1 MVTLPYRERHQGTH
15 LFQEIHVSGDVTI
28 DGNLTFGNTATDD
41 LILKGRMSSMTLAGA
56 AISLGATYTYGEG
69 IEMRWSVASWA
80 GIGSSFRGV
89 YYRASNDIA
98 GASNDIYGMELYS
111 VANNVNT
118 GNLKGLLSYAYIK
131 GASAK
136 TILTAYGSH
145 SELSWDA
152 GAAAT
157 TITTEVAA
165 GLFKITG
172 GNLAIPDA
180 AKVSGVIIRSGDMD
194 GSSRT
199 YGNAILIEDDSGM
212 AGTITWTVGL
222 NLSSPATTGIKV
234 AGATTDGLWIT
245 GNSTRAINV
254 DTGTIP
260 TGIRLAATMDNG
272 LVIGA
277 CTTDAV
283 SVTGT
288 CVSALDVIGATT
300 TAVNISGNSTTAI
313 SVNTGTFTTGLALAG
328 TLTTGI
334 SVGAATTGLSFTGAV
349 TDAISVAGTST
360 SIIRATGAATNLLSF
375 DAVEGC
381 VSTQAGGTATYSHK
395 LAVNIDGV
403 GTVYIPLAASFA

>member
-56 AISLGATYTYGEG
+56 AISLGASYTYSEG
-69 IEMRWSVASWA
+69 IEMLWSVASWT

-98 GASNDIYGMELYS
+98 GATNDIYGMELYS
-111 VANNVNT
+111 VANDVNT
-118 GNLKGLLSYAYIK
+118 GNLKGLLSYAYVK

-136 TILTAYGSH
+136 TILTGYGVH
-145 SELSWDA
+145 GELSWDA

-157 TITTEVAA
+157 TVTTEMAA

-172 GNLAIPDA
+172 GNMLAPSA
-180 AKVSGVIIRSGDMD
+180 FKVHGIIIRAGDMD
-194 GSSRT
+194 GASPI
-199 YGNAILIEDDSGM
+199 YGNGILIEDDSAM
-212 AGTITWTVGL
+212 SGTVSWNNAISIT
-222 NLSSPATTGIKV
+222 SPATNGINL
-234 AGATTDGLWIT
+234 AGAMT
-245 GNSTRAINV
+245 NAI
-254 DTGTIP
+254 
-260 TGIRLAATMDNG
+260 
-272 LVIGA
+272 VI
-277 CTTDAV
+277 
-283 SVTGT
+283 
-288 CVSALDVIGATT
+288 
-300 TAVNISGNSTTAI
+300 
-313 SVNTGTFTTGLALAG
+313 
-328 TLTTGI
+328 
-334 SVGAATTGLSFTGAV
+334 
-349 TDAISVAGTST
+349 AGTST

-403 GTVYIPLAASFA
+403 GEVYIPLAASFA